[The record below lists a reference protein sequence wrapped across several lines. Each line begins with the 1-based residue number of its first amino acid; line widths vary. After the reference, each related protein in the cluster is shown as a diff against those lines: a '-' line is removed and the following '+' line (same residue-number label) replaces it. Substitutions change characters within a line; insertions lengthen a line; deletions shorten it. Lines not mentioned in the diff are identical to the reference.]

1 MSNRIINISVE
12 RLKKKRGILDRIV
25 DNAVNNLEQKFENAV
40 EGAVA
45 KGLSKIGLS
54 DQITSQ
60 ISARF
65 NDAFSIGRSDTFFR
79 SATTEQNRVSPREIE
94 EKLIV
99 GAAET
104 TMDAV
109 QAINQQN
116 ITNPM
121 VMQFPDQIGQYYMSL
136 DFQQYYRPSPQME
149 AKFKRFRTILL
160 PIPRDLKENFDLN
173 IGDSA
178 QGALAGGLADLGI
191 DVLRGAG
198 DKVSGTEFAI
208 LYGAL
213 AQKFEGTGADI
224 LGQALGAVPNPHLQ
238 ALFSGV
244 ELRNHSFQWT
254 FAPRNPQESKNLK
267 TIINE
272 IKKNSLPA
280 YSTTGT
286 AVLLYPPMVE
296 VKLMPW
302 GNDLIRFKKCL
313 IKSVSVNYAPAGLP
327 SFFASAPGAEKY
339 PTMIQLEIQLVETE
353 IQTAMDYGFKPG
365 DRPDGLEQ
373 AKDAV
378 NTGVNNLGLGD
389 VVSKTTDV
397 IKSGLR
403 GASAGAE
410 YGTSNIQAGTAR
422 KQ

>member
-1 MSNRIINISVE
+1 MSGIINISVE
-12 RLKKKRGILDRIV
+12 RLKKRRGILDRIV
-25 DNAVNNLEQKFENAV
+25 DNAVNNLEQRLENAV

-65 NDAFSIGRSDTFFR
+65 NDAFSVGRSDSFFR

-94 EKLIV
+94 EKLLV

-104 TMDAV
+104 TLDAV
-109 QAINQQN
+109 QAINTKD
-116 ITNPM
+116 ITNAA
-121 VMQFPDQIGQYYMSL
+121 VMQFPDQMGVYYMSL
-136 DFQQYYRPSPQME
+136 DFQEYSRPSPQTE
-149 AKFKRFRTILL
+149 AIFKRFKTIQL
-160 PIPRDLKENFDLN
+160 PIPRDLKENFDLKV
-173 IGDSA
+173 GDSE

-191 DVLRGAG
+191 DLLRGAG

-208 LYGAL
+208 LYGSL
-213 AQKFEGTGADI
+213 AQKFEGSTADT

-267 TIINE
+267 AIINE

-286 AVLLYPPMVE
+286 AVLLYPPMVDI
-296 VKLMPW
+296 KLMPW

-313 IKSVSVNYAPAGLP
+313 VKGVSVNYAPAGLP
-327 SFFASAPGAEKY
+327 SFFAGTRE
-339 PTMIQLEIQLVETE
+339 PTMIQLEIQLIETE
-353 IQTAMDYGFKPG
+353 IQTAKDYGYKAG

-373 AKDAV
+373 IKDIV
-378 NTGVNNLGLGD
+378 NTGVNKLGLGD
-389 VVSKTTDV
+389 TVSKINEFKENAYKGVSTGA
-397 IKSGLR
+397 ISG
-403 GASAGAE
+403 S
-410 YGTSNIQAGTAR
+410 SNIQAGIAR